1 MDCAEFC
8 PVGKLEKLLVATDRS
23 QFSDGAV
30 KEAIN
35 FAKKCSSMIYAVSV
49 LETNPEYETIG
60 ANVFEKE
67 KAEAMAYLDSVKAR
81 ATNEGLRCETI
92 LHEAA
97 DPSQA
102 IVDEASGKKVDM
114 IIVGR
119 HGRTGLMK
127 VLMGQV
133 AAKVIAH
140 APCKVLVVPKAAR
153 IEYRNILVAID
164 GSAHSNAALTEAIA
178 IAKRC
183 GSHLIALSAMRDET
197 ERQEAGNY
205 ANKARDLAQEEGVS
219 AEAVTPLGRSF
230 NAIVE
235 TAGGRGVDLIVMGTY
250 GKTGVKK
257 LLMGSSTEKVIG
269 NAGCGVLV
277 VKAG

>member
-1 MDCAEFC
+1 MDRAEFC

-23 QFSDGAV
+23 QFSEGAIR
-30 KEAIN
+30 EAIS
-35 FAKKCSSMIYAVSV
+35 FASKCSSRLYAVSV

-92 LHEAA
+92 LHEVAN
-97 DPSQA
+97 PSQA

-133 AAKVIAH
+133 AARVIAH

-153 IEYRNILVAID
+153 IEYSNILVAID

-197 ERQEAGNY
+197 ERQEAENY
-205 ANKARDLAQEEGVS
+205 ANKAGDLAQKEGVS
-219 AEAVTPLGRSF
+219 AEAVTPTGRSF

-269 NAGCGVLV
+269 NAGCAVLV